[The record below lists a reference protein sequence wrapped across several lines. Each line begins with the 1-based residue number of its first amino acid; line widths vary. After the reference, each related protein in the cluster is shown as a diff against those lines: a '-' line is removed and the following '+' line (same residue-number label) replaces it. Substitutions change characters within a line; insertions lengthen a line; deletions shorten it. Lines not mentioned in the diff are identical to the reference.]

1 MNEKL
6 LLINVSH
13 SILLPEFLSF
23 SNTSSSVHIICGPW
37 SRVNGGTSTW
47 QYELCVY
54 VTAWLVFFF
63 LNHRIIAGKG
73 SYYGVKCSLSRCPFL
88 DYTAAACTA
97 RTDWTLMC
105 VCVCVHVK
113 THSDH
118 TVRLKTGGAALRDCS
133 CPVLFPLW
141 LHFSFSSFKHW
152 PDTPG
157 QSACQATGNSP
168 RAPDSQYEPEC
179 VSPSIIYFY
188 YFYYFFALTACL
200 FLISFL

>member
-1 MNEKL
+1 MLEREAIMAWRAL
-6 LLINVSH
+6 SPAAL
-13 SILLPEFLSF
+13 FL
-23 SNTSSSVHIICGPW
+23 T
-37 SRVNGGTSTW
+37 
-47 QYELCVY
+47 
-54 VTAWLVFFF
+54 
-63 LNHRIIAGKG
+63 
-73 SYYGVKCSLSRCPFL
+73 
-88 DYTAAACTA
+88 
-97 RTDWTLMC
+97 TLQPLALHGLTEHWC
-105 VCVCVHVK
+105 VCVCVHVM

-118 TVRLKTGGAALRDCS
+118 TVRFKTGGAALRDCS

-188 YFYYFFALTACL
+188 YFYYFSALTACL
-200 FLISFL
+200 FLISFFVKMCSVISKAAEWALQFLNTFLGDYFQQRTNTHLVLQCVLPATGQCIWNWVKVN